1 MDIENDEKYYEF
13 CIEIIKR
20 LHLDRNN
27 FFKEV
32 ANLRPYESLVFSWI
46 NLNYFEG
53 FSIDD
58 TIDYI
63 YKARYMLYFKGL
75 TKKLSNK
82 KKGKLRWVAL
92 YNNIPPVLSKYNN
105 KQFPVN
111 KAS

>member
-1 MDIENDEKYYEF
+1 MDIENDEKYYDF

-46 NLNYFEG
+46 NLHYFEG

-63 YKARYMLYFKGL
+63 YKARYMLYLQETVCYYIWIKPEVHRCIELPTSIYLFFYL
-75 TKKLSNK
+75 AT
-82 KKGKLRWVAL
+82 
-92 YNNIPPVLSKYNN
+92 
-105 KQFPVN
+105 F
-111 KAS
+111 